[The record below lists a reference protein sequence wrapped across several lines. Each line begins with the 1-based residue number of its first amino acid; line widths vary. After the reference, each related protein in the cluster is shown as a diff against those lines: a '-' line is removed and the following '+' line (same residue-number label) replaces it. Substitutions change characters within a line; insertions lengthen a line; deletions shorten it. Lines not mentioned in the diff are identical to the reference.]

1 MCSRMSVAALAMVVL
16 LTLCGAEGSSD
27 LEEQMKVLSKQVTAL
42 LERRSEDIKS
52 IEESMRKKLIEDEQL
67 VNVKEEIRNMR

>member
-1 MCSRMSVAALAMVVL
+1 MCSRMSVAALAMVIL
-16 LTLCGAEGSSD
+16 LTLCGAESSSD